1 MSLEKMSPIERKAAG
16 SLATL
21 LALRMLGL
29 FMILPVFSLYAN
41 QLTYSTPFLI
51 GVAMGVYGLTQ
62 GLFQIPIGMLS
73 DHIGR
78 KKMIAAGLLI
88 FIAGSLIA
96 AFSHTIYGM
105 IMGRTLQGVGAV
117 GSAIIALLADLTRP
131 NQRSKA
137 MAISGMTI
145 GSSFALAMIL
155 GPLLNNWVNLF
166 VLAAIFGLIGLFV
179 LIYFVP
185 NPTDTHWHPETEP
198 NLLDLPGL
206 LKEIELIRLN
216 TGIFLLHGIL
226 TATFIVLPLSLEQ
239 LAGIASHQ
247 QWLVYVPSLI
257 LAFAFSV
264 LLLMH
269 AEKNQ
274 QIKTF
279 FLLGI
284 ILLGCAELLLWS
296 FAKNRL
302 LSACGLLLF
311 FTAFS
316 LLEAF
321 LPSLVSRIAPVNRR
335 GTALGIYSSSQF
347 LGIFIGGIVGGWL
360 YSSAGLTSVYLFCVL
375 LTILWL
381 SVAFRMKNPHH
392 SIIH

>member
-1 MSLEKMSPIERKAAG
+1 MSLEKMSPIERKAAV

-29 FMILPVFSLYAN
+29 FMILPVFSVYAN
-41 QLTYSTPFLI
+41 QLTDSTPLLI
-51 GVAMGVYGLTQ
+51 GIAMGIYGLTQ

-73 DHIGR
+73 DHLGR
-78 KKMIAAGLLI
+78 KKMIAAGLFI
-88 FIAGSLIA
+88 FIAGSFIA

-105 IMGRTLQGVGAV
+105 ILGRALQGVGAV
-117 GSAIIALLADLTRP
+117 GSAIIALIADLTRP

-155 GPLLNNWVNLF
+155 GPLLNNWFNLF
-166 VLAAIFGLIGLFV
+166 VLAAFLGFIALLVLF
-179 LIYFVP
+179 YFVP
-185 NPTDTHWHPETEP
+185 NPIDTHWHPETEP
-198 NLLDLPGL
+198 KLLDLPSL
-206 LKEIELIRLN
+206 LKETELIRLN
-216 TGIFLLHGIL
+216 IGIFLLHGIL
-226 TATFIVLPLSLEQ
+226 TATFVALPLSLEQ
-239 LAGIASHQ
+239 LAGIANHQ
-247 QWLVYVPSLI
+247 QWMVYVPALV
-257 LAFAFSV
+257 LAFAFSIV
-264 LLLMH
+264 LLMR
-269 AEKNQ
+269 AERKQ
-274 QIKTF
+274 QIKGF
-279 FLLGI
+279 FLMGI
-284 ILLGCAELLLWS
+284 TLLGAAELFLWL

-321 LPSLVSRIAPVNRR
+321 LPSLVSRIAPAHRR